1 MLPSNAVQA
10 VAVCTRAQAEIL
22 VRYDHHRVKVG
33 SRWGIMITY
42 PWMPLEEAQ
51 EPLQVRV
58 IFNPAPKHLPSP
70 DQVRAVV
77 FQHPLAPE
85 EVQRIIDQLAFED
98 PDSIT

>member
-1 MLPSNAVQA
+1 MLSPDAFEA

-42 PWMPLEEAQ
+42 PWMPLEEAEQ
-51 EPLQVRV
+51 PLRVKV

-70 DQVRAVV
+70 DQIRAVV
-77 FQHPLAPE
+77 FKHPLAPE
-85 EVQRIIDQLAFED
+85 EVQRIIDQLQFED
-98 PDSIT
+98 SDSIA